1 MVATVCLIGMAAG
14 ARSRDAALRPER
26 PQVRIAQGGGSG
38 SEVLKAGGTATHV
51 DLKVGQILEVRLAAL
66 LGAGLSWILVNDVP
80 IFLRSMNER
89 VERGSSPQQDSGRD
103 IQVFSFE
110 AVAEG
115 EGRLVFEYRR
125 PWLLDKRPEMR
136 IEHTITVKRS

>member
-1 MVATVCLIGMAAG
+1 MAVGAT
-14 ARSRDAALRPER
+14 SRDATLGLERLRI
-26 PQVRIAQGGGSG
+26 RIAHDGGSG
-38 SEVLKAGGTATHV
+38 SEVLKAGETATHV
-51 DLKVGQILEVRLAAL
+51 DLRVGQILEVRLAAL
-66 LGAGLSWILVNDVP
+66 LGTGLSWILVNEVP

-89 VERGSSPQQDSGRD
+89 VERGSSPHQDGGRD

-110 AVAEG
+110 AVSEG

-125 PWLLDKRPEMR
+125 PWLLDKQPQTR